1 MLRLVGNIG
10 AHASDDS
17 VHPLQATAIDN
28 FFKAIVEYVYVS
40 PMRISEFKESMGKY
54 KRAEEDAKET

>member
-1 MLRLVGNIG
+1 LRLVGNIG
-10 AHASDDS
+10 AHASEES

-40 PMRISEFKESMGKY
+40 PQRIAEFKDSMGKY
-54 KRAEEDAKET
+54 RKAKGESDA